1 MAYTART
8 LIARAWY
15 LSGIVARRLQTV
27 SGDQEANGLD
37 LLNAQLEVKFATESR
52 LLPYYTSYNGVF
64 VPNQELYPIPNL
76 AMADTMTFTINNIR
90 YSMLSQSRKKYF
102 GTGRANNI
110 ASLPY
115 NYRFERTQGGTNLYV
130 YFLPQTNWTFEIWG
144 KFGLTDVTL
153 DTDLSLTY
161 DGFYI
166 EYLRFALAKY
176 MCVEYNR
183 PFLPENEKTLMSY
196 KKELANISPPDMSI
210 SKISSLGRNST
221 LNYADINVGLGW
233 RPN

>member
-1 MAYTART
+1 MAYTALT
-8 LIARAWY
+8 LITRAWY

-27 SGDQEANGLD
+27 SGDQIANGLD
-37 LLNAQLEVKFATESR
+37 LLNAQLDIKFATESR
-52 LLPYYTSYNGVF
+52 LLPYYTAYEGIF
-64 VPNQELYPIPNL
+64 VPNQEKYFISGL
-76 AMADTMTFTINNIR
+76 AMADTVTFVINNIR
-90 YSMLSQSRKKYF
+90 YSMLAQSRKKYF

-115 NYRFERTQGGTNLYV
+115 NYRFERTENGTNMYV

-153 DTDLSLTY
+153 TTDLSLTY

-183 PFLPENEKTLMSY
+183 PFLPENQKLLDSY
-196 KKELANISPPDMSI
+196 KKELANISPPDMSVQ
-210 SKISSLGRNST
+210 KISSLGRNST
-221 LNYADINVGLGW
+221 LNYADINIGRGY
-233 RPN
+233 RPS